1 MEEEPLFTEEVCC
14 ELGNGSEQFTLPMI
28 QQRNLHQSEICDKS
42 QQNKFFLPTHSHE
55 TLQMM

>member
-1 MEEEPLFTEEVCC
+1 MEEEPLFTEEVGC

-42 QQNKFFLPTHSHE
+42 RHEQHFFCPPTPMKHYK
-55 TLQMM
+55 